1 MFSMINIAAV
11 ALVAVPALGG
21 YVKFDL
27 RSNGRYWWGQSWE
40 HSPKHGSTGDC
51 VCVKGKFPGVWL
63 GIDADSS
70 LMSRDYL
77 DYFCFMGRDLK
88 HNHDMKYDGHFDGKY
103 PIDITIHGSDGL
115 WVDHFDIETQEKYA
129 DGKYSWSGGKWR
141 LNKRS
146 YGTDNTKGWCLSQD
160 RWDSFDKYAEH
171 SGCHQ
176 TITFN
181 PNGKTTG
188 RGRTRVGYWKDA
200 DLLAKTA
207 AKCQAL
213 RQGRRRAE
221 TEAAAVVPAG
231 LQVVDEESFEE
242 VAVEESLEE
251 VEDDEF
257 LDADPAG
264 ETPND
269 VHSEV
274 DALFVGR
281 LHEAI
286 RTMVR
291 NNDDV
296 TYGQIDALLN
306 SAMLET
312 EHIVERQEHEGEVVE
327 PEVSELDGSAGSN
340 IGSAGTGSNNV
351 SNVKDRLQHL
361 LEESP

>member
-1 MFSMINIAAV
+1 MFSMMNFAAV
-11 ALVAVPALGG
+11 ALVAVPALGAS
-21 YVKFDL
+21 VKFDL

-40 HSPKHGSTGDC
+40 HSPDHGSTGDC
-51 VCVKGKFPGVWL
+51 ICVKGKFPGVQY
-63 GIDADSS
+63 GKDADSS
-70 LMSRDYL
+70 LMSVGYP

-88 HNHDMKYDGHFDGKY
+88 HNHDMKYMKNHGRPFDGKY

-115 WVDHFDIETQEKYA
+115 WVDHFDITTQEKYA
-129 DGKYSWSGGKWR
+129 DSKYKWNGGKWR
-141 LNKRS
+141 LNTRS

-160 RWDSFDKYAEH
+160 RWDSFDKYATH
-171 SGCHQ
+171 SGCDQ

-181 PNGKTTG
+181 PNGKTTR
-188 RGRTRVGYWKDA
+188 RGRTRAGYWKDS

-213 RQGRRRAE
+213 RRGRRRAE

-231 LQVVDEESFEE
+231 LQVV
-242 VAVEESLEE
+242 VEESSEE
-251 VEDDEF
+251 VYDEDEL

-269 VHSEV
+269 VHSKV
-274 DALFVGR
+274 DALIVGR
-281 LHEAI
+281 LHETI

-306 SAMLET
+306 SAMLES
-312 EHIVERQEHEGEVVE
+312 EHIVERREHEGEVAE
-327 PEVSELDGSAGSN
+327 PEVSELDGSAGTGSN
-340 IGSAGTGSNNV
+340 IGSAGTGSDNV
-351 SNVKDRLQHL
+351 RSNVKDRLQHL